1 MGRLFAVFDDSVQ
14 CVLLNACYS
23 ETQARAIGEHIPYV
37 IGMQRS
43 IGDEA
48 AIAFSAT
55 FYQALGSGLS
65 IVDAYELAV
74 AGMGLE
80 DNRQASIPVLLKKNP
95 VSG

>member
-1 MGRLFAVFDDSVQ
+1 
-14 CVLLNACYS
+14 
-23 ETQARAIGEHIPYV
+23 
-37 IGMQRS
+37 MQRS

-55 FYQALGSGLS
+55 FYRALGSGLS

-80 DNRQASIPVLLKKNP
+80 DNRQATIPVLLKREK
-95 VSG
+95 V